1 MVSLENEE
9 VGSITLVD
17 VENDVDDCF
26 TKVTRD
32 TALKRTLQHKESIN
46 VPDRVAWR
54 EGERQRGREGG
65 VSLFQRG

>member
-46 VPDRVAWR
+46 VPDRVA
-54 EGERQRGREGG
+54 
-65 VSLFQRG
+65 